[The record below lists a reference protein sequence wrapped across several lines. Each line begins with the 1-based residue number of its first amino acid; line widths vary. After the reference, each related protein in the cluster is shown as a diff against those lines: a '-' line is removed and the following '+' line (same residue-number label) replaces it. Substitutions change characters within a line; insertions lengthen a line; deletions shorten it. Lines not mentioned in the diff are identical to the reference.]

1 METSQ
6 PASIRCCALGVRNP
20 SLHRLNDLRS
30 WLPKS
35 SGLNLVHNS
44 APNGAVNSLLQSWLR
59 YVDHLAN
66 NTAHHLFVYHRPGA
80 RPHLASCLTQSR
92 VPNLAKLHIDSA
104 SIGQGQ
110 SIILYVDHRLD
121 LHVDRCIAPP
131 TFSTALTNAASRLWR
146 HLSVT
151 CSNNIVQACATPIDH
166 TPLRIYGHICYTI
179 VIYLLLGVI
188 PQVVEEAWSVIRQS
202 IDSRTGS
209 HALACAC
216 TTTAMSICCAAYMS
230 AVNSTC
236 DGSYAV
242 VHSSTWN
249 TMV

>member
-6 PASIRCCALGVRNP
+6 PASIRCCVLGVRNP

-44 APNGAVNSLLQSWLR
+44 APNGAANWLWQSWLR

-66 NTAHHLFVYHRPGA
+66 NAAHHLFVYHRPGV
-80 RPHLASCLTQSR
+80 RCHLASCLTQSR
-92 VPNLAKLHIDSA
+92 VRNLAQLHIDSA

-121 LHVDRCIAPP
+121 LHLDRCIAPP
-131 TFSTALTNAASRLWR
+131 TFSTVLTNAASRLWQ

-151 CSNNIVQACATPIDH
+151 CSNNMVQPCATPIDH
-166 TPLRIYGHICYTI
+166 TPLRIYGCICYTI
-179 VIYLLLGVI
+179 VIYLLLGAI
-188 PQVVEEAWSVIRQS
+188 PHVVEEAWSVILQGV
-202 IDSRTGS
+202 DSRTGS
-209 HALACAC
+209 DALACVCA
-216 TTTAMSICCAAYMS
+216 TTTMSICYAAYMR
-230 AVNSTC
+230 AVHNTC
-236 DGSYAV
+236 DGSYAI

-249 TMV
+249 TMA